1 MSQTN
6 LVEFTILYNRYKNK
20 LYNYLLK
27 LVADTML
34 AEDILQTVFLKFYQN
49 LPGLRNKSGAEL
61 WLFRTARNEAFAH
74 FRSKKIQKNELLPDA
89 DDFDISDH
97 SLFESEMELKEV
109 GELISEELEKMTYE
123 NREIFILKEYNGFSY
138 SEIAAILSIEESSV
152 KSRLFK
158 MRKKII
164 DKISVK
170 IR

>member
-1 MSQTN
+1 MSETN
-6 LVEFTILYNRYKNK
+6 IIEFTIIYNRHKKK

-27 LVADTML
+27 LVSDTML

-49 LPGLRNKSGAEL
+49 LPGMKNKSGAEL
-61 WLFRTARNEAFAH
+61 WLFRTARNEAFTH
-74 FRSKKIQKNELLPDA
+74 FRSRKVQNREVLPDD
-89 DDFDISDH
+89 DDFDISDKA
-97 SLFESEMELKEV
+97 LFESEMELKEV

-123 NREIFILKEYNGFSY
+123 NREVFILKEFNGFSY
-138 SEIAAILSIEESSV
+138 SEIASILGMDEQSV

-158 MRKKII
+158 VRRKII